1 MPVYQVIT
9 LALVQAITE
18 FLPISSTAHL
28 VVVPWLFGW
37 EDPGLTFSV
46 ALHVGTLIAV
56 LIYFSKTWLRIL
68 FLGAGK
74 NILQPPDGEQDCDL
88 YDNPKL
94 LKYLV
99 LATFPAAIAGVLFEK
114 YIENTFRSPFLIGI
128 MLISVGLLI
137 GWIDRRKTLSRNL
150 SKIGLSDAM
159 FIGFAQATALIPGTS
174 RSGVTIAAAL
184 LLGFE
189 RASAARFSFLLS
201 SPIILGAA
209 LKTAFDLTSSG
220 AIASTLQAS
229 FLIGVTVSAMTGC
242 AVIALLVNYLRR
254 HTMKIF
260 VYYRVIFGIIV
271 LALVSFFGS
280 SVAG

>member
-1 MPVYQVIT
+1 MCI
-9 LALVQAITE
+9 
-18 FLPISSTAHL
+18 
-28 VVVPWLFGW
+28 
-37 EDPGLTFSV
+37 
-46 ALHVGTLIAV
+46 
-56 LIYFSKTWLRIL
+56 R
-68 FLGAGK
+68 
-74 NILQPPDGEQDCDL
+74 
-88 YDNPKL
+88 
-94 LKYLV
+94 
-99 LATFPAAIAGVLFEK
+99 
-114 YIENTFRSPFLIGI
+114 
-128 MLISVGLLI
+128 
-137 GWIDRRKTLSRNL
+137 DR
-150 SKIGLSDAM
+150 